1 MAIVINGSGTVTG
14 ISVGGL
20 PDGIVDA
27 GTLATNSV
35 DSAELIDGAVDD
47 SHMASIKGRKNILYN
62 GAMKISQR
70 GTSFAA
76 IGNTDYSL
84 DRWSFQN
91 STIGTYTVTQDS
103 SGPAGFANS
112 YKIDC
117 TTADASP
124 AAGDQMYIKQKI
136 EGQDV
141 QHLKKGTASA
151 ESITASFWVK
161 SNKTGDMQVNL
172 YDKDNTRIIGN
183 TVTIN
188 AADTWEQKSLTFAGD
203 TTGAFNDDNAQ
214 SLQIELWFDSGSNYS
229 SGAVPTSWEAR
240 VEADRNAGGTLA
252 LADST
257 SNYLN
262 FTGVQL
268 EVGSTATDF
277 EHRSYGEELA
287 LCQRYYQKYENT
299 GNINANDG
307 ALFNTCVWNTTD
319 TFSAFVYINPM
330 RTSPSVG
337 FSDTTANSLTLFVAG
352 SSSTPT
358 SWAINNSSD
367 TRLEFLLKSSSLTTG
382 EAGWVRLS
390 ANKFMYLDAE
400 L

>member
-1 MAIVINGSGTVTG
+1 MAIVINGSGEISG

-268 EVGSTATDF
+268 ELGSTATEF

>member
-1 MAIVINGSGTVTG
+1 MAIVINGSGEISG

-20 PDGIVDA
+20 PDGIVDS

-35 DSAELIDGAVDD
+35 DSAELVDGAVDD

>member
-1 MAIVINGSGTVTG
+1 MAIVINGSGEISG

>member
-1 MAIVINGSGTVTG
+1 MAIVINGSGEILG